1 MISVLL
7 FFLKKSFLFYLFSFL
22 LKRGWL
28 GLCFEKLN
36 QSGLIFIWNNFKKE
50 KIWKMMMWQVIQVTW
65 LIDHFRIAVTAFYN
79 DCGLNFYSVSLT
91 MKLNIPKF
99 QCNFTVFTTA
109 YIVGGVTSRSL
120 SKVLLNIYQQNEA
133 NTVKLSLLSL
143 LKAATSDV
151 KMVYCS
157 VINK

>member
-1 MISVLL
+1 ML
-7 FFLKKSFLFYLFSFL
+7 FLS
-22 LKRGWL
+22 
-28 GLCFEKLN
+28 
-36 QSGLIFIWNNFKKE
+36 
-50 KIWKMMMWQVIQVTW
+50 
-65 LIDHFRIAVTAFYN
+65 IDHFRIAVTAFYN
-79 DCGLNFYSVSLT
+79 DSGLDFYSVSLT

-109 YIVGGVTSRSL
+109 YFVGGVTSRSL